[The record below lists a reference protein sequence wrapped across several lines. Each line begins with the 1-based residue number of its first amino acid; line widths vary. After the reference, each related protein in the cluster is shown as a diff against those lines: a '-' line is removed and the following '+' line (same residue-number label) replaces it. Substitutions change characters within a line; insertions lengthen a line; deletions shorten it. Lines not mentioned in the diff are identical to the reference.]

1 MFAARSENYLCMVV
15 NLHVMHTVS
24 NVSPFKHDTLLA
36 SKCVVIYIPCKK
48 VQDSCFSIELCTF
61 LSKSAAAHTRHHA
74 EPVAEMHRCVFDS
87 VRDPHPLHGK
97 LKGVRSPSSFEGE
110 V

>member
-48 VQDSCFSIELCTF
+48 VQDSCFSMENF
-61 LSKSAAAHTRHHA
+61 ALSYLRALPRIPAT
-74 EPVAEMHRCVFDS
+74 M
-87 VRDPHPLHGK
+87 LNQ
-97 LKGVRSPSSFEGE
+97 
-110 V
+110 